1 MEKIFRALVI
11 TTTLFYIAYY
21 FMPYID
27 YLWLKDD
34 EIVFLS
40 SNGAKALVVIPD
52 FILHAIF
59 TLWVITAIGLYL
71 YKPIAKK
78 LFLGLVIFT
87 TLLNL
92 LSGYAALSPIEVFL
106 LDTSNMI
113 DGALLVFIYFTSI
126 SAKFERS
133 A

>member
-1 MEKIFRALVI
+1 
-11 TTTLFYIAYY
+11 
-21 FMPYID
+21 MPYID

-34 EIVFLS
+34 EIIFLS
-40 SNGAKALVVIPD
+40 SNGAKALVVLPD
-52 FILHAIF
+52 LILYTLLA
-59 TLWVITAIGLYL
+59 LWVITALGLYF
-71 YKPIAKK
+71 YNPIAKK
-78 LFLGLVIFT
+78 VFLGLVIFS

-92 LSGYAALSPIEVFL
+92 FSGYMALSPIEVFL

-126 SAKFERS
+126 SIKFERS